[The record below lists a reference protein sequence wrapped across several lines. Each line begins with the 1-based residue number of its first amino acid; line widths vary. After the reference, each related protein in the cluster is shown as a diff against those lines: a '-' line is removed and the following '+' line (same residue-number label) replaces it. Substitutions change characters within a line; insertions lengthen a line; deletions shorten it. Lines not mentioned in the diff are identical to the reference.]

1 MTGRAEDPVL
11 DLQWCAENA
20 HRILER
26 DSQCRSCGHMTTVY
40 GRNKSWATRCEM
52 CGEARMAPYGGL
64 ILERDKAE
72 GFMLGE
78 ALG

>member
-26 DSQCRSCGHMTTVY
+26 DSQGSRLVHSPSEND
-40 GRNKSWATRCEM
+40 RQDQQE
-52 CGEARMAPYGGL
+52 
-64 ILERDKAE
+64 
-72 GFMLGE
+72 
-78 ALG
+78 